1 MVPWAP
7 RSSILT
13 HIHLDMLCHQIFWDE
28 GCGWSFRQCKRHQE
42 TRAVDISYHVES
54 FNFFSLAVQVVGIK
68 SFRTVLYWLAGV
80 QPSRYILWRFQGNE
94 DREERNL
101 ILFCRH
107 SIPVFTYTRF
117 DSSSTTTLFPQRCPL
132 DFLVLAS
139 WFRVSGNYRH

>member
-1 MVPWAP
+1 MAYVAQHAFHHLEEHLE
-7 RSSILT
+7 LT
-13 HIHLDMLCHQIFWDE
+13 AVELEAQTPSKLF
-28 GCGWSFRQCKRHQE
+28 KRHQE